1 MWLARDYYNILF
13 FFWTKYYKLGL
24 LVLVLSMQF
33 SGFCF
38 YWMMHFYWGG
48 HAYYLF
54 QDKVFTDITWPV
66 ISSGSSAFCLLSQ
79 LKYWKDILNTA
90 VLLWPSN
97 SAESYSRGALC
108 EWKMV
113 LELMLFKK
121 IMRLR
126 TSLSLNLLVAKTK
139 ITTFQAN
146 YHLHDISYFLV
157 FYLLSK
163 YFFSINIFFIWRT
176 STSYRTYT
184 ILTIKCFFFFYF
196 SGSLPFCFKTVFKH
210 LKKNLWN
217 VSSITNIK

>member
-54 QDKVFTDITWPV
+54 QDEVFTDITWPV

-97 SAESYSRGALC
+97 SAEFYSRGALC

-126 TSLSLNLLVAKTK
+126 TSLSLNLVANTKSPLVKPTIICMILAISCCFICYQNIPFHKYLFHLK
-139 ITTFQAN
+139 SI
-146 YHLHDISYFLV
+146 HLHLFCAGWVRETELTPS
-157 FYLLSK
+157 LL
-163 YFFSINIFFIWRT
+163 
-176 STSYRTYT
+176 
-184 ILTIKCFFFFYF
+184 
-196 SGSLPFCFKTVFKH
+196 
-210 LKKNLWN
+210 
-217 VSSITNIK
+217 